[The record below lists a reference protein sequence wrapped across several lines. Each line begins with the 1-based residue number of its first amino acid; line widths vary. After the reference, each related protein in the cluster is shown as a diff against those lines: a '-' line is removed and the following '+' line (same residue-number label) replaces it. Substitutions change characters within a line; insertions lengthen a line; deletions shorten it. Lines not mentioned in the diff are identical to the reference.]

1 MAKFIEVHKGDAPY
15 LLNLDDISSIT
26 AFGGETCFWHRDGDS
41 SIYDENFDT
50 VRLMIGAA
58 QGGIPMDTGG
68 NPVLA
73 DRQSVAGSKRRSR
86 SRCGAGEYGE
96 ACRRYPYCHC
106 GAKMQGA
113 ENE

>member
-1 MAKFIEVHKGDAPY
+1 MKVATAKNVNYVFYFFFGYTIQSEKGDAPY

-41 SIYDENFDT
+41 SVYDDSFDT

-68 NPVLA
+68 
-73 DRQSVAGSKRRSR
+73 S
-86 SRCGAGEYGE
+86 Y
-96 ACRRYPYCHC
+96 
-106 GAKMQGA
+106 
-113 ENE
+113 

>member
-41 SIYDENFDT
+41 SVYDDSFDT

-68 NPVLA
+68 GA
-73 DRQSVAGSKRRSR
+73 TDGQGSVNQHPPGV
-86 SRCGAGEYGE
+86 GGED
-96 ACRRYPYCHC
+96 CQR
-106 GAKMQGA
+106 
-113 ENE
+113 

>member
-41 SIYDENFDT
+41 SVYDDSFDT

-68 NPVLA
+68 G
-73 DRQSVAGSKRRSR
+73 GS
-86 SRCGAGEYGE
+86 Y
-96 ACRRYPYCHC
+96 
-106 GAKMQGA
+106 
-113 ENE
+113 

>member
-41 SIYDENFDT
+41 SVYDDSFDT

-58 QGGIPMDTGG
+58 QGGIPMDTGYTMDIYIMVF
-68 NPVLA
+68 NALKEA
-73 DRQSVAGSKRRSR
+73 EKKRIAE
-86 SRCGAGEYGE
+86 RCF
-96 ACRRYPYCHC
+96 
-106 GAKMQGA
+106 
-113 ENE
+113 